1 MAAKS
6 DGGLTPREEAFVQ
19 ARVKGMSQR
28 QAYRAA
34 FPESKAKDIS
44 VDNKASVMWRKDSV
58 QARYKEVV
66 DETKGKSIWTRE
78 MAIDDLKWLKDKA
91 REAIEQDGVRQATG
105 NALLNAVKELNAIE
119 NIYEEKRLQME
130 LLEARIAQIKTGE
143 KDTSLLEALLEVAK
157 DT

>member
-1 MAAKS
+1 MAAKD
-6 DGGLTPREEAFVQ
+6 DGTLTPREEVFVQ

-28 QAYRAA
+28 QAYRVA
-34 FPESKAKDIS
+34 FPESKAKDTT
-44 VDNKASVMWRKDSV
+44 VDSKASEMWKKAKV
-58 QARYKEVV
+58 QARYKECV
-66 DETKGKSIWTRE
+66 EEAKGKSIWTRE

>member
-1 MAAKS
+1 MAGKS
-6 DGGLTPREEAFVQ
+6 DGSLTAKEEAFVQ

-28 QAYRAA
+28 QAYRTAY
-34 FPESKAKDIS
+34 PESKAKDET
-44 VDNKASVMWRKDSV
+44 VDSTASTLWKKPKVRERYQELIAENAGKA
-58 QARYKEVV
+58 
-66 DETKGKSIWTRE
+66 IWTRE

-157 DT
+157 DG